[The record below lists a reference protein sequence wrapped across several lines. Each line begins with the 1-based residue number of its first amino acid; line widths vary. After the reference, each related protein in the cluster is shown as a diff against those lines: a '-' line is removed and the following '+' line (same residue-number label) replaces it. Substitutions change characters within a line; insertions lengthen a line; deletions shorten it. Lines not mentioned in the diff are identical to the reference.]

1 MWIVELAVMA
11 LLVVCCTYFF
21 TSLNNPKEP
30 RLLPPGSM
38 GFPFIGETI
47 QLVIPS
53 YSLDLHPFI
62 KKRIQR
68 YGPIFRTKIWGRA
81 IVMSADPDF
90 NNYIVQQEGKSVGM
104 WIGPLSIFISA
115 GNNVAET
122 MGSEYLHKY
131 LRNMTLSQFGAESI
145 RQKLLPQLEEK
156 IGEVLNSWSNKESV
170 ELKQANS
177 VMSFQLFA
185 KHLFGYDAEK
195 LPEANRITDNLF
207 STFTDGKLLLP
218 FNIPGTKYHEF
229 LKEAKRLF
237 KTIKNTVKERRTST
251 ELYHGD
257 FLDEAISDIGTN
269 TIFTEDT
276 VTSFALGLTFASAV
290 SISSLMTLMFKFL
303 SEYPSVMEELTVI
316 SEALR
321 FSVLLPALF
330 RIALKDIQ
338 IKGYTIPAG
347 WIIMAVN
354 PALHMNS
361 TIFDDPLTFNPWR
374 WKDLDSNT
382 VSKFFRPFGMGIR
395 QCPGAELTRAFTST
409 FLHVLVTKYRW
420 EKIRGGEVVRTPILA
435 FRDDFHIKVW
445 KKGN

>member
-11 LLVVCCTYFF
+11 LLVICCTYFF
-21 TSLNNPKEP
+21 TALKNPKEP

-53 YSLDLHPFI
+53 YSLDLRPFI

-81 IVMSADPDF
+81 IVMSADTDF

-115 GNNVAET
+115 
-122 MGSEYLHKY
+122 
-131 LRNMTLSQFGAESI
+131 
-145 RQKLLPQLEEK
+145 EEK
-156 IGEVLNSWSNKESV
+156 IGEVLNSWSNQESV

-195 LPEANRITDNLF
+195 LPEANKITDNYSQHLQMGSF
-207 STFTDGKLLLP
+207 YFPSISL
-218 FNIPGTKYHEF
+218 
-229 LKEAKRLF
+229 EAKCLF
-237 KTIKNTVKERRTST
+237 KTIKNTVKERRIST

-269 TIFTEDT
+269 SILTEDT
-276 VTSFALGLTFASAV
+276 VTSFTLGLTFASSV

-303 SEYPSVMEELTVI
+303 SEYPSVMEELTAEHEEILNKRAKSSSSLTWNEYKSMKFTQQVI

-338 IKGYTIPAG
+338 IKGGKKSEEEKSY
-347 WIIMAVN
+347 
-354 PALHMNS
+354 
-361 TIFDDPLTFNPWR
+361 
-374 WKDLDSNT
+374 
-382 VSKFFRPFGMGIR
+382 
-395 QCPGAELTRAFTST
+395 ELP
-409 FLHVLVTKYRW
+409 FLHFEMASISRFRRRVTRKLFDT
-420 EKIRGGEVVRTPILA
+420 EKVEQSDV
-435 FRDDFHIKVW
+435 
-445 KKGN
+445 

>member
-11 LLVVCCTYFF
+11 LLVICCTYFC
-21 TSLNNPKEP
+21 TSLKNPKDH

-38 GFPFIGETI
+38 AFPFIGETL

-81 IVMSADPDF
+81 IVMSADTDF

-115 GNNVAET
+115 GNNVAQT

-156 IGEVLNSWSNKESV
+156 IGEVFNSWTNQESV

-177 VMSFQLFA
+177 VFA

-229 LKEAKRLF
+229 LKEAKCLF
-237 KTIKNTVKERRTST
+237 KTIKNTVKERRIST

-269 TIFTEDT
+269 SILTEDT
-276 VTSFALGLTFASAV
+276 VTSFTLGLTFASAV

-303 SEYPSVMEELTVI
+303 SEYPSVIDELTVI

-321 FSVLLPALF
+321 FSVLLPLYF
-330 RIALKDIQ
+330 
-338 IKGYTIPAG
+338 
-347 WIIMAVN
+347 
-354 PALHMNS
+354 
-361 TIFDDPLTFNPWR
+361 
-374 WKDLDSNT
+374 
-382 VSKFFRPFGMGIR
+382 
-395 QCPGAELTRAFTST
+395 E
-409 FLHVLVTKYRW
+409 
-420 EKIRGGEVVRTPILA
+420 
-435 FRDDFHIKVW
+435 
-445 KKGN
+445 

>member
-115 GNNVAET
+115 
-122 MGSEYLHKY
+122 
-131 LRNMTLSQFGAESI
+131 
-145 RQKLLPQLEEK
+145 EEK
-156 IGEVLNSWSNKESV
+156 IGEVLNSWSNQASV

-195 LPEANRITDNLF
+195 LPE
-207 STFTDGKLLLP
+207 
-218 FNIPGTKYHEF
+218 
-229 LKEAKRLF
+229 EAKCLF

-251 ELYHGD
+251 KLYHGD

-269 TIFTEDT
+269 SILTEDT
-276 VTSFALGLTFASAV
+276 VTSFTLGLTFASAV

-303 SEYPSVMEELTVI
+303 SEYPSVMEELTAEHEEILKRRAKSSSSLTWDEYKSMKFTQQVI

-395 QCPGAELTRAFTST
+395 QCPGAELTRAFVST

-435 FRDDFHIKVW
+435 FRDGFHIKAW

>member
-11 LLVVCCTYFF
+11 LLVICCTYFF
-21 TSLNNPKEP
+21 TSLKNPKDP
-30 RLLPPGSM
+30 RLLPPGSV
-38 GFPFIGETI
+38 GFPFIGETL
-47 QLVIPS
+47 QLVISS

-81 IVMSADPDF
+81 IVMSAEPDF
-90 NNYIVQQEGKSVGM
+90 NNYIAQQEGKSVGM

-115 GNNVAET
+115 GNNVAQT
-122 MGSEYLHKY
+122 MGSEYQHKY

-156 IGEVLNSWSNKESV
+156 IGEVLNSWLNQESV

-185 KHLFGYDAEK
+185 KNLFGYDAEK

-218 FNIPGTKYHEF
+218 FNIPG
-229 LKEAKRLF
+229 
-237 KTIKNTVKERRTST
+237 
-251 ELYHGD
+251 
-257 FLDEAISDIGTN
+257 
-269 TIFTEDT
+269 
-276 VTSFALGLTFASAV
+276 LTFASAV
-290 SISSLMTLMFKFL
+290 SISSLITLMFKFL

-354 PALHMNS
+354 PALHMNC

-374 WKDLDSNT
+374 WK
-382 VSKFFRPFGMGIR
+382 VVEKFP
-395 QCPGAELTRAFTST
+395 L
-409 FLHVLVTKYRW
+409 
-420 EKIRGGEVVRTPILA
+420 
-435 FRDDFHIKVW
+435 
-445 KKGN
+445 

>member
-11 LLVVCCTYFF
+11 LLVICCTYFF
-21 TSLNNPKEP
+21 TSLKNPKEP

-81 IVMSADPDF
+81 IVVLADTDF

-115 GNNVAET
+115 GNNVAQT

-145 RQKLLPQLEEK
+145 RKNLLPQLEEK
-156 IGEVLNSWSNKESV
+156 IGEVLNSWSNQESV

-177 VMSFQLFA
+177 VTSFQLFA

-207 STFTDGKLLLP
+207 STFTVGKLLLP

-229 LKEAKRLF
+229 LKEAKCLF
-237 KTIKNTVKERRTST
+237 KTIKNTVKERRIST

-269 TIFTEDT
+269 SILTEDT
-276 VTSFALGLTFASAV
+276 VTSFTLGLTFASAV

-303 SEYPSVMEELTVI
+303 SEYPSVMEELTAEHEEILNKRAKSSSSLTWDEYKSMKFTQQVI

-354 PALHMNS
+354 PALHMNEYLMIHLS
-361 TIFDDPLTFNPWR
+361 SIHGAGRTLIPTLFPNFSGLLVGKNQRRRSRTNSHSCISR
-374 WKDLDSNT
+374 WL
-382 VSKFFRPFGMGIR
+382 PYQGLEEG
-395 QCPGAELTRAFTST
+395 
-409 FLHVLVTKYRW
+409 
-420 EKIRGGEVVRTPILA
+420 
-435 FRDDFHIKVW
+435 
-445 KKGN
+445 